1 METTMKNHLEWLK
14 GRMVVTPQME
24 EELLEQ
30 EKRQIIDAY
39 SQGLNDWITTDMS
52 IKTIN
57 KVSEQYYNE
66 TFK

>member
-14 GRMVVTPQME
+14 GRMVVTEQME

-30 EKRQIIDAY
+30 EKRQIIDSY

>member
-14 GRMVVTPQME
+14 GRMVVTEQME

-39 SQGLNDWITTDMS
+39 SQGLNDWRIADMS